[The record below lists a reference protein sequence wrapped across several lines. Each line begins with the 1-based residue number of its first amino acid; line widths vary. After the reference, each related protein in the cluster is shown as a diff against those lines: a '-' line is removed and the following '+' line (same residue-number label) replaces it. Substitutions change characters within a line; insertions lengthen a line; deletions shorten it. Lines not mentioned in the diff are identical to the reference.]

1 MDYDGGLILV
11 FEDYT
16 STHTFWRILSA
27 LVWRIL
33 SALAWRIHFGL
44 SIGGYISALG
54 LRRGHGGFVDDLVAL
69 IDGGFATLMTWRL
82 VARVGG

>member
-1 MDYDGGLILV
+1 L
-11 FEDYT
+11 
-16 STHTFWRILSA
+16 A

-69 IDGGFATLMTWRL
+69 IDDIEALLR
-82 VARVGG
+82 